1 MRTGTLSDRTA
12 DEPHTPHMPRE
23 TIMTTWIRKASTL
36 GIAAFFG
43 FAIAIAINAVAER
56 PGANEVDVPL
66 DLLRTYS
73 DVLDRVRSD
82 YVDDISEAELI
93 ENSIRGM
100 ISELDPH
107 SGYLDQEEFK
117 SLRESTSG
125 EFGGLGIQVGIK
137 DGVLTV
143 IAPIDDTP
151 AKEAGLEAGD
161 KIIRIDGE
169 LTQDLDLEKAVKK
182 MRGKP
187 GTDIDLTIAREGENK
202 PLEFT
207 ITRAV
212 IKTESVRH
220 ELLEPGM
227 GYIRVSQFQSRTV
240 EQMLEALDELVKEN
254 DGEALKGLVLDLRNN
269 PGGVL
274 QGSVEMVDAF
284 LEEGQIVYT
293 KGRIADAKMSFE
305 ASTGDRL
312 DGAPIVVMV
321 NGGSASASEIVAG
334 ALQDSNRALI
344 VGEKTF
350 GKGSVQSIMP
360 LSDGG
365 ALRLTTAR
373 YYTPDGRSIQAEGIE
388 PDVTVHQLK
397 VSSIEDAFSI
407 SEASLSGHLSNGQ
420 SEMMDVIR
428 QAEEGEGDD
437 EEKEPLVIRD
447 YQLYESLNLLKGMVI
462 VSRNTRR

>member
-1 MRTGTLSDRTA
+1 
-12 DEPHTPHMPRE
+12 
-23 TIMTTWIRKASTL
+23 MTTWIRKASTL

-56 PGANEVDVPL
+56 PGADEVDVPL
-66 DLLRTYS
+66 DQLRTYS

-82 YVDDISEAELI
+82 YVDDISESELI
-93 ENSIRGM
+93 EKSIRGM

-107 SGYLDQEEFK
+107 SGYLDDEEFK

-125 EFGGLGIQVGIK
+125 EFGGLGIQVGMK

-187 GTDIDLTIAREGENK
+187 DTDIELTIAREGEDK

-207 ITRAV
+207 ITRAI

-240 EQMLEALDELVKEN
+240 EQMLEALDKLVEEN

-274 QGSVEMVDAF
+274 EGSVEMADAF

-305 ASTGDRL
+305 ASAGDRL
-312 DGAPIVVMV
+312 DGAPMVVMV

-334 ALQDSNRALI
+334 ALQDSSRALI

-397 VSSIEDAFSI
+397 VSSIEEAFSI
-407 SEASLSGHLSNGQ
+407 SESSLSGHLGNGD

-428 QAEEGEGDD
+428 EAEEGEGEGEGEDDD
-437 EEKEPLVIRD
+437 EEKEPLVLRD
-447 YQLYESLNLLKGMVI
+447 FQLYESLNLLKGMVV
-462 VSRNTRR
+462 VSKNTPR

>member
-1 MRTGTLSDRTA
+1 
-12 DEPHTPHMPRE
+12 
-23 TIMTTWIRKASTL
+23 MTNWIRKGSSL
-36 GIAAFFG
+36 GVAAFFG
-43 FAIAIAINAVAER
+43 FAIAIAINAVAEQ
-56 PGANEVDVPL
+56 PAKNTVDVPL
-66 DLLRTYS
+66 EQLRTYS
-73 DVLDRVRSD
+73 DVLDQVRSD
-82 YVDDISEAELI
+82 YVDDISESELI

-107 SGYLDQEEFK
+107 SSYLDQEEFK

-125 EFGGLGIQVGIK
+125 EFGGLGIQVGMK

-151 AKEAGLEAGD
+151 AKKAGLESGD

-169 LTQDLDLEKAVKK
+169 LTQDMDLEEAVKR

-187 GTDIDLTIAREGENK
+187 GTDIDLTIARQGEKK

-207 ITRAV
+207 ITRAI

-220 ELLEPGM
+220 ELLESGM
-227 GYIRVSQFQSRTV
+227 GYIRISQFQSRTV
-240 EQMLEALDELVKEN
+240 EQMHDALDALVEEN
-254 DGEALKGLVLDLRNN
+254 DGTALKGLVLDLRNN

-274 QGSVEMVDAF
+274 QGSVEMVDTF

-293 KGRIADAKMSFE
+293 QGRVADAKMSFE
-305 ASTGDRL
+305 ASRGDKL
-312 DGAPIVVMV
+312 DGVPMVVLV

-334 ALQDSNRALI
+334 ALQDSGRALVI
-344 VGEKTF
+344 GERTF

-360 LSDGG
+360 LSNGG

-373 YYTPDGRSIQAEGIE
+373 YYTPSGRSIQAEGID
-388 PDVTVHQLK
+388 PDVKVHQLK
-397 VSSIEDAFSI
+397 VSDIEEVFSI
-407 SEASLSGHLSNGQ
+407 SEASLAGHLSNGNA
-420 SEMMDVIR
+420 EVMDVIKPSENGDR
-428 QAEEGEGDD
+428 AEKDD
-437 EEKEPLVIRD
+437 REPLAIRD
-447 YQLYESLNLLKGMVI
+447 YQLYEALNMLKGMVI

>member
-1 MRTGTLSDRTA
+1 
-12 DEPHTPHMPRE
+12 
-23 TIMTTWIRKASTL
+23 MTSWIRKASSL
-36 GIAAFFG
+36 GVAAFFG

-56 PGANEVDVPL
+56 PADTGATDIPL
-66 DLLRTYS
+66 EELRTYS

-82 YVDDISEAELI
+82 YVDDISESQLI

-107 SGYLDQEEFK
+107 SGYLDDEEFK

-125 EFGGLGIQVGIK
+125 EFGGLGIQVGMK
-137 DGVLTV
+137 DDVLTV

-151 AKEAGLEAGD
+151 AKRAGLEAGD
-161 KIIRIDGE
+161 RIIRINGE
-169 LTQDLDLEKAVKK
+169 LTEDMDLEEAVKL

-187 GTDIDLTIAREGENK
+187 GTDIDLTIAREGEKK

-212 IKTESVRH
+212 IKTESVKH
-220 ELLEPGM
+220 EMLEPGL

-240 EQMLEALDELVKEN
+240 EQMHEALDALAKANEDKP
-254 DGEALKGLVLDLRNN
+254 LKGLVLDLRNN

-274 QGSVEMVDAF
+274 DGSVEMVDAF
-284 LEEGQIVYT
+284 LEAGQIVYT
-293 KGRIADAKMSFE
+293 KGRVADAKMSFE
-305 ASTGDRL
+305 ASAGDRL
-312 DGAPIVVMV
+312 DGAPMVVLV

-334 ALQDSNRALI
+334 ALQDSGRALI
-344 VGEKTF
+344 IGERTF

-360 LSDGG
+360 LANGG

-373 YYTPDGRSIQAEGIE
+373 YYTPSGRSIQAEGIK

-397 VSSIEDAFSI
+397 VSDIEEVFSI
-407 SEASLSGHLSNGQ
+407 SEASLAGHLTNGE
-420 SEMMDVIR
+420 S
-428 QAEEGEGDD
+428 EGDD
-437 EEKEPLVIRD
+437 KSDSKKAKSDEEEDKEPLVIRD
-447 YQLYESLNLLKGMVI
+447 YQLYEALNMLKGMVI
-462 VSRNTRR
+462 VSKNGRP

>member
-1 MRTGTLSDRTA
+1 
-12 DEPHTPHMPRE
+12 
-23 TIMTTWIRKASTL
+23 MTTWIRKTSSL

-43 FAIAIAINAVAER
+43 FAIAIAINAMAER
-56 PGANEVDVPL
+56 PADVNGDIPL
-66 DLLRTYS
+66 EQLRTYS

-82 YVDDISEAELI
+82 YVDDISEGELI

-107 SGYLDQEEFK
+107 SGYLDDEEFK

-125 EFGGLGIQVGIK
+125 EFGGLGIQVGMK

-151 AKEAGLEAGD
+151 AKRAGLEAGD

-169 LTQDLDLEKAVKK
+169 LTQDMDLEEAVKR

-187 GTDIDLTIAREGENK
+187 DTDIDLTIAREGEKK

-207 ITRAV
+207 ITRAI
-212 IKTESVRH
+212 IKTESVKH

-240 EQMLEALDELVKEN
+240 EQMHKALDALVEEN
-254 DGEALKGLVLDLRNN
+254 EDEALKGLVLDLRNN

-274 QGSVEMVDAF
+274 DGSVEMVDAF

-293 KGRIADAKMSFE
+293 KGRVADAKMSFE
-305 ASTGDRL
+305 ASNGDRL
-312 DGAPIVVMV
+312 DGAPIVVLV

-334 ALQDSNRALI
+334 ALQDSGRALVI
-344 VGEKTF
+344 GEKTF

-360 LSDGG
+360 LSNGG

-373 YYTPDGRSIQAEGIE
+373 YYTPSGRSIQAEGIT

-397 VSSIEDAFSI
+397 VSDIEDVFSI
-407 SEASLSGHLSNGQ
+407 SEASLAGHLTNGD
-420 SEMMDVIR
+420 SDMMDAIK
-428 QAEEGEGDD
+428 QAEGDEDD
-437 EEKEPLVIRD
+437 EEREPLVIRD
-447 YQLYESLNLLKGMVI
+447 YQLYEALNMLKGMVI
-462 VSRNTRR
+462 VSKNTHR

>member
-1 MRTGTLSDRTA
+1 
-12 DEPHTPHMPRE
+12 
-23 TIMTTWIRKASTL
+23 MTTWIRKASNL

-43 FAIAIAINAVAER
+43 FAIAIAINAMAER
-56 PGANEVDVPL
+56 PAETSSDIPL
-66 DLLRTYS
+66 EQLRTYS

-82 YVDDISEAELI
+82 YVDDISEGELI

-107 SGYLDQEEFK
+107 SGYLDDEEFK

-125 EFGGLGIQVGIK
+125 EFGGLGIQVGMK

-151 AKEAGLEAGD
+151 AKRAGLEAGD

-169 LTQDLDLEKAVKK
+169 LTQDMDLEEAVKV

-187 GTDIDLTIAREGENK
+187 GTDIDLTIAREGEKK

-207 ITRAV
+207 ITRAI

-220 ELLEPGM
+220 EMLEPGL

-240 EQMLEALDELVKEN
+240 EQMHDALDELIEKN
-254 DGEALKGLVLDLRNN
+254 DGKPLKGLVLDLRNN

-274 QGSVEMVDAF
+274 DGSVEMVDAF
-284 LEEGQIVYT
+284 LEAGQIVYT
-293 KGRIADAKMSFE
+293 KGRVADAKMSFE
-305 ASTGDRL
+305 ASNGDRL
-312 DGAPIVVMV
+312 DGAPMVVLV

-334 ALQDSNRALI
+334 ALQDSGRALVI
-344 VGEKTF
+344 GEQTF

-360 LSDGG
+360 LSNGG

-373 YYTPDGRSIQAEGIE
+373 YYTPSGRSIQAEGIK

-397 VSSIEDAFSI
+397 VSDIEEVFSI
-407 SEASLSGHLSNGQ
+407 SEASLAGHLTNGDSDMTDTAESAEN
-420 SEMMDVIR
+420 SED
-428 QAEEGEGDD
+428 GEDR
-437 EEKEPLVIRD
+437 EPLVIRD
-447 YQLYESLNLLKGMVI
+447 YQLYEALNMLKGMVI
-462 VSRNTRR
+462 VSKNTHR

>member
-1 MRTGTLSDRTA
+1 MPNT
-12 DEPHTPHMPRE
+12 PRE
-23 TIMTTWIRKASTL
+23 TNMTSWIRKATTL

-43 FAIAIAINAVAER
+43 FAIAITINAMAER
-56 PGANEVDVPL
+56 PAAESADVPL
-66 DLLRTYS
+66 ELLQTYS

-82 YVDDISEAELI
+82 YVDDISESELI

-100 ISELDPH
+100 ISSLDPH
-107 SGYLDQEEFK
+107 SGYLDAEEFK

-151 AKEAGLEAGD
+151 AKRAGLEAND

-169 LTQDLDLEKAVKK
+169 LTQDMELETAVKK

-187 GTDIDLTIAREGENK
+187 GTDIELTIAREGESK

-207 ITRAV
+207 ITRAI

-240 EQMLEALDELVKEN
+240 EQMLDALDALVEEN
-254 DGEALKGLVLDLRNN
+254 GDEALKGLVLDLRNN

-284 LEEGQIVYT
+284 LDSGRIVYT

-305 ASTGDRL
+305 ATAGDRL
-312 DGAPIVVMV
+312 DGAPIVVLV

-334 ALQDSNRALI
+334 ALQDSNRAVV

-397 VSSIEDAFSI
+397 VSSIEEAFSI
-407 SEASLSGHLSNGQ
+407 SEANLSGHLSNGQ
-420 SEMMDVIR
+420 SDMSDVFR
-428 QAEEGEGDD
+428 TSGDGDKD
-437 EEKEPLVIRD
+437 EEDQEPLVLRD
-447 YQLYESLNLLKGMVI
+447 YQLYEALNLLKGMVI
-462 VSRNTRR
+462 VSRNTQR

>member
-1 MRTGTLSDRTA
+1 
-12 DEPHTPHMPRE
+12 
-23 TIMTTWIRKASTL
+23 MTTWIRKASNL

-43 FAIAIAINAVAER
+43 FAIAIAINAMAER
-56 PGANEVDVPL
+56 PAETSGDIPL
-66 DLLRTYS
+66 EQLRTYS

-82 YVDDISEAELI
+82 YVDDISEGELI

-107 SGYLDQEEFK
+107 SGYLDDEEFK

-125 EFGGLGIQVGIK
+125 EFGGLGIQVGMK

-151 AKEAGLEAGD
+151 AKRAGLEAGD

-169 LTQDLDLEKAVKK
+169 LTQDMDLEEAVKI

-187 GTDIDLTIAREGENK
+187 GTDIDLTIAREGEKK

-212 IKTESVRH
+212 IKTESVRS
-220 ELLEPGM
+220 EMLEPGL

-240 EQMLEALDELVKEN
+240 EQMHDALDTLVEEN
-254 DGEALKGLVLDLRNN
+254 DNEALKGLVLDLRNN

-274 QGSVEMVDAF
+274 DGSVEMVDAF

-293 KGRIADAKMSFE
+293 KGRVADAKMSFE
-305 ASTGDRL
+305 ASSGDRL
-312 DGAPIVVMV
+312 DGAPMVVLV

-334 ALQDSNRALI
+334 ALQDSGRALVI
-344 VGEKTF
+344 GEKTF

-360 LSDGG
+360 LANGG

-373 YYTPDGRSIQAEGIE
+373 YYTPSGRSIQAEGIK

-397 VSSIEDAFSI
+397 VSDIEEVFSI
-407 SEASLSGHLSNGQ
+407 SEASLAGHLTNGD
-420 SEMMDVIR
+420 SDMMDTDSPSER
-428 QAEEGEGDD
+428 GEDD
-437 EEKEPLVIRD
+437 EEREPLVIRD
-447 YQLYESLNLLKGMVI
+447 YQLYEALNMLKGMVI
-462 VSRNTRR
+462 VSKNTRR

>member
-1 MRTGTLSDRTA
+1 
-12 DEPHTPHMPRE
+12 
-23 TIMTTWIRKASTL
+23 MTTWIRKATTL

-43 FAIAIAINAVAER
+43 FAIAITINAMAER
-56 PGANEVDVPL
+56 PSNDTSDVPL
-66 DLLRTYS
+66 ELLQTYS

-82 YVDDISEAELI
+82 YVDDISESELI

-107 SGYLDQEEFK
+107 SGYLDSEEFK
-117 SLRESTSG
+117 NLRESTSG

-151 AKEAGLEAGD
+151 AKRAGLEAND

-169 LTQDLDLEKAVKK
+169 LTQDMELETAVKM

-187 GTDIDLTIAREGENK
+187 GTDIELTIAREGEQE

-207 ITRAV
+207 ITRAI

-220 ELLEPGM
+220 EMLEPGM

-240 EQMLEALDELVKEN
+240 EQMLDALDALVEEN
-254 DGEALKGLVLDLRNN
+254 DDQALTGLVLDLRNN

-284 LEEGQIVYT
+284 LDSGRIVYT

-305 ASTGDRL
+305 ATPGDRL
-312 DGAPIVVMV
+312 EGAPIVVLV

-344 VGEKTF
+344 VGEQTF

-373 YYTPDGRSIQAEGIE
+373 YFTPDGRSIQAEGIE

-397 VSSIEDAFSI
+397 VNSIEEAFSI
-407 SEASLSGHLSNGQ
+407 SEASLRGHLSNGQ
-420 SEMMDVIR
+420 SEMDEVFR
-428 QAEEGEGDD
+428 TETDEDEDD
-437 EEKEPLVIRD
+437 KEPLVLRD
-447 YQLYESLNLLKGMVI
+447 YQLYEALNLLKGMVI
-462 VSRNTRR
+462 VSRNTHR

>member
-1 MRTGTLSDRTA
+1 
-12 DEPHTPHMPRE
+12 
-23 TIMTTWIRKASTL
+23 MTSWIRNTSKL
-36 GIAAFFG
+36 GVAAFFG

-56 PGANEVDVPL
+56 PAETSNQTEVPL
-66 DLLRTYS
+66 EQLRTYS

-82 YVDDISEAELI
+82 YVDDISQGKLI

-107 SGYLDQEEFK
+107 SSYLDKEEFK
-117 SLRESTSG
+117 NLRESTTG
-125 EFGGLGIQVGIK
+125 EFGGLGIQVGMK

-151 AKEAGLEAGD
+151 AKRAGLEAGD

-169 LTQDLDLEKAVKK
+169 LTQDMDLEEAVKL

-187 GTDIDLTIAREGENK
+187 DTDIDLTIAREGEKK

-207 ITRAV
+207 ITRAI
-212 IKTESVRH
+212 IKTESVRSRM
-220 ELLEPGM
+220 LEPGM

-240 EQMLEALDELVKEN
+240 EQMNEALDTLIEDN
-254 DGEALKGLVLDLRNN
+254 DDKPLKGLVLDLRNN

-274 QGSVEMVDAF
+274 DGSVEMVDTF
-284 LEEGQIVYT
+284 LDDGQIVYT
-293 KGRIADAKMSFE
+293 KGRVADAKMSFE

-312 DGAPIVVMV
+312 DGAPMVVLV

-334 ALQDSNRALI
+334 ALQDSGRALI
-344 VGEKTF
+344 IGERTF

-360 LSDGG
+360 LSNGG

-373 YYTPDGRSIQAEGIE
+373 YYTPSGRSIQAEGIK

-397 VSSIEDAFSI
+397 VSDIEEVFSI
-407 SEASLSGHLSNGQ
+407 TEASLAGHLTNGMSD
-420 SEMMDVIR
+420 SEDGKTNASSDAT
-428 QAEEGEGDD
+428 QFDKGDKAD
-437 EEKEPLVIRD
+437 EDEKEPLVIRD
-447 YQLYESLNLLKGMVI
+447 YQLYEALNMLKGMVI
-462 VSRNTRR
+462 VSKKNAR

>member
-1 MRTGTLSDRTA
+1 
-12 DEPHTPHMPRE
+12 
-23 TIMTTWIRKASTL
+23 MTTWIRKASTL

-56 PGANEVDVPL
+56 PGADEVDVPL
-66 DLLRTYS
+66 DQLRTYS

-82 YVDDISEAELI
+82 YVDDISESELI
-93 ENSIRGM
+93 EKSIRGM

-107 SGYLDQEEFK
+107 SGYLDDEEFK

-125 EFGGLGIQVGIK
+125 EFGGLGIQVGMK

-187 GTDIDLTIAREGENK
+187 DTDIELTIAREGEDK

-207 ITRAV
+207 ITRAI

-240 EQMLEALDELVKEN
+240 EQMLEALDKLVEEN

-274 QGSVEMVDAF
+274 EGSVEMADAF

-305 ASTGDRL
+305 ASAGDRL
-312 DGAPIVVMV
+312 DGAPMVVMV

-334 ALQDSNRALI
+334 ALQDSSRALI

-397 VSSIEDAFSI
+397 VSSIEEAFSI
-407 SEASLSGHLSNGQ
+407 SESSLSGHLGNGD

-428 QAEEGEGDD
+428 EAEEGEGEDDD
-437 EEKEPLVIRD
+437 EEKEPLVLRD
-447 YQLYESLNLLKGMVI
+447 FQLYESLNLLKGMVV
-462 VSRNTRR
+462 VSKNTPR

>member
-1 MRTGTLSDRTA
+1 
-12 DEPHTPHMPRE
+12 
-23 TIMTTWIRKASTL
+23 MTSWIRKTSSL

-43 FAIAIAINAVAER
+43 FAIAIAINAMAER
-56 PGANEVDVPL
+56 PTEVTVDIPL
-66 DLLRTYS
+66 EQLRTYS

-82 YVDDISEAELI
+82 YVDDISESELI

-107 SGYLDQEEFK
+107 SGYLDAEEFK
-117 SLRESTSG
+117 NLRESTSG
-125 EFGGLGIQVGIK
+125 EFGGLGIQVGMK

-151 AKEAGLEAGD
+151 AKRAGLEAGD
-161 KIIRIDGE
+161 RIIRIDGE
-169 LTQDLDLEKAVKK
+169 LTQDMDLDEAVKR

-187 GTDIDLTIAREGENK
+187 DTDIDLTIAREGEKK

-207 ITRAV
+207 ITRAI
-212 IKTESVRH
+212 IKTESVKH

-240 EQMLEALDELVKEN
+240 EQLHEALDALVEEN
-254 DGEALKGLVLDLRNN
+254 GDEALKGLVLDLRNN

-274 QGSVEMVDAF
+274 DGAVEMVDAF
-284 LEEGQIVYT
+284 LEEGKIVYT
-293 KGRIADAKMSFE
+293 KGRVSDAKMSFE
-305 ASTGDRL
+305 ASDGDRL
-312 DGAPIVVMV
+312 DGAPIVVLV

-334 ALQDSNRALI
+334 ALQDSGRALVI
-344 VGEKTF
+344 GERTF

-360 LSDGG
+360 LANGG

-373 YYTPDGRSIQAEGIE
+373 YYTPSGRSIQAEGIK

-397 VSSIEDAFSI
+397 VSDIEEVFSI
-407 SEASLSGHLSNGQ
+407 SEASLAGHLTNGDPDGSQ
-420 SEMMDVIR
+420 T
-428 QAEEGEGDD
+428 AEPTTKEADDD
-437 EEKEPLVIRD
+437 EREPLVIRD
-447 YQLYESLNLLKGMVI
+447 YQLYEALNMLKGMVI
-462 VSRNTRR
+462 VSRNTQR

>member
-1 MRTGTLSDRTA
+1 
-12 DEPHTPHMPRE
+12 
-23 TIMTTWIRKASTL
+23 MTTWIRKASTL

-56 PGANEVDVPL
+56 PGAEELDVPL

-82 YVDDISEAELI
+82 YVDDISESELI

-107 SGYLDQEEFK
+107 SGYLDDEEFK

-125 EFGGLGIQVGIK
+125 EFGGLGIQVGLK

-151 AKEAGLEAGD
+151 ADEAGLKAGD
-161 KIIRIDGE
+161 RIIRIDGE
-169 LTQDLDLEKAVKK
+169 LTQDLDLENAVKK

-187 GTDIDLTIAREGENK
+187 GSDIDLTIAREGERE

-212 IKTESVRH
+212 IKTESVKH
-220 ELLEPGM
+220 ELLETGM

-240 EQMLEALDELVKEN
+240 EQMLEALDQLVEEN

-274 QGSVEMVDAF
+274 EGSVEMVDAF

-305 ASTGDRL
+305 ASPGDKL

-334 ALQDSNRALI
+334 ALQDSGRALV

-373 YYTPDGRSIQAEGIE
+373 YYTPEGRSIQAEGIE

-397 VSSIEDAFSI
+397 VSSIEEAFSV
-407 SEASLSGHLSNGQ
+407 SEASLSGHLSNGD
-420 SEMMDVIR
+420 SEMMDAIQ
-428 QAEEGEGDD
+428 QAQEGDEDD
-437 EEKEPLVIRD
+437 EEKEPLVVRD

-462 VSRNTRR
+462 VSKNTRR

>member
-1 MRTGTLSDRTA
+1 
-12 DEPHTPHMPRE
+12 
-23 TIMTTWIRKASTL
+23 MTTWIRKASNL

-43 FAIAIAINAVAER
+43 FAIAIAINAMAER
-56 PGANEVDVPL
+56 PAETSGDIPL
-66 DLLRTYS
+66 EQLRTYS

-82 YVDDISEAELI
+82 YVDDISEGELI

-107 SGYLDQEEFK
+107 SGYLDDEEFK

-125 EFGGLGIQVGIK
+125 EFGGLGIQVGMK

-151 AKEAGLEAGD
+151 AKRAGLEAGD

-169 LTQDLDLEKAVKK
+169 LTQDMDLEEAVKR

-187 GTDIDLTIAREGENK
+187 DTDIELTIAREGEKK

-207 ITRAV
+207 ITRAI
-212 IKTESVRH
+212 IKTESVKH

-240 EQMLEALDELVKEN
+240 EQMHDALDALVEEN
-254 DGEALKGLVLDLRNN
+254 EDEALKGLVLDLRNN

-274 QGSVEMVDAF
+274 DGSVEMVDAF
-284 LEEGQIVYT
+284 LEQGQIVYT
-293 KGRIADAKMSFE
+293 KGRVADAKMSFE
-305 ASTGDRL
+305 ASSGDRL
-312 DGAPIVVMV
+312 DGAPMVVLV

-334 ALQDSNRALI
+334 ALQDSGRALVI
-344 VGEKTF
+344 GEKTF

-360 LSDGG
+360 LSNGG

-373 YYTPDGRSIQAEGIE
+373 YYTPSGRSIQAEGIK

-397 VSSIEDAFSI
+397 VSDIEEVFSI
-407 SEASLSGHLSNGQ
+407 SEASLAGHLTNGD
-420 SEMMDVIR
+420 SDMMDAVT
-428 QAEEGEGDD
+428 QAKSGEDD
-437 EEKEPLVIRD
+437 EDREPLVIRD
-447 YQLYESLNLLKGMVI
+447 YQLYEALNMLKGMVI
-462 VSRNTRR
+462 VSKNTHR

>member
-1 MRTGTLSDRTA
+1 
-12 DEPHTPHMPRE
+12 
-23 TIMTTWIRKASTL
+23 MTTWIRKASSL

-43 FAIAIAINAVAER
+43 FAIAIAINAMAER
-56 PGANEVDVPL
+56 PAESSGDIPL
-66 DLLRTYS
+66 EQLRTYS
-73 DVLDRVRSD
+73 DVLERVRSD
-82 YVDDISEAELI
+82 YVDDISESELI

-107 SGYLDQEEFK
+107 SGYLDDEEFK

-125 EFGGLGIQVGIK
+125 EFGGLGIQVGMK

-161 KIIRIDGE
+161 KIIRIDDE
-169 LTQDLDLEKAVKK
+169 LTQDMDLEEAVKR

-187 GTDIDLTIAREGENK
+187 DTDIDLTIAREGEKK

-207 ITRAV
+207 ITRAI
-212 IKTESVRH
+212 IKAESVKH
-220 ELLEPGM
+220 ELLEADM

-240 EQMLEALDELVKEN
+240 EQMHDALDALVEEN
-254 DGEALKGLVLDLRNN
+254 DDEALKGLVLDLRNN

-274 QGSVEMVDAF
+274 EGSVEMADAF

-293 KGRIADAKMSFE
+293 KGRVADAKMSFE
-305 ASTGDRL
+305 ASDGDRL
-312 DGAPIVVMV
+312 DGAPIVVLV

-334 ALQDSNRALI
+334 ALQDSGRALVI
-344 VGEKTF
+344 GEKTF

-365 ALRLTTAR
+365 AIRLTTAR
-373 YYTPDGRSIQAEGIE
+373 YYTPSGRSIQAEGIE
-388 PDVTVHQLK
+388 PDITVHQLK
-397 VSSIEDAFSI
+397 VSDIEEVFSI
-407 SEASLSGHLSNGQ
+407 SEASLAGHLSNGD
-420 SEMMDVIR
+420 SEVMDAIK
-428 QAEEGEGDD
+428 ASASGEDED
-437 EEKEPLVIRD
+437 EEEREPLVVRD
-447 YQLYESLNLLKGMVI
+447 YQLYEALNMLKGMVI
-462 VSRNTRR
+462 VSKNSHR

>member
-1 MRTGTLSDRTA
+1 
-12 DEPHTPHMPRE
+12 
-23 TIMTTWIRKASTL
+23 MTSWIRKASNL
-36 GIAAFFG
+36 GVAAFFG

-56 PGANEVDVPL
+56 PADNGGVADIPL
-66 DLLRTYS
+66 EELRTYS

-82 YVDDISEAELI
+82 YVDDISESQLI

-107 SGYLDQEEFK
+107 SGYLDDEEFK

-125 EFGGLGIQVGIK
+125 EFGGLGIQVGMK

-151 AKEAGLEAGD
+151 AKRAGLEAGD
-161 KIIRIDGE
+161 KIIRINGE
-169 LTQDLDLEKAVKK
+169 LTQDMDLEEAVKV

-187 GTDIDLTIAREGENK
+187 GTDIDLTIAREGEKK

-212 IKTESVRH
+212 IKTESIRS
-220 ELLEPGM
+220 EMLEPGL

-240 EQMLEALDELVKEN
+240 EQMHDALDELIESN
-254 DGEALKGLVLDLRNN
+254 DDKPLKGLVLDLRNN

-274 QGSVEMVDAF
+274 DGSVDMVDAF

-293 KGRIADAKMSFE
+293 KGRVADAKMSFE
-305 ASTGDRL
+305 ASAGDRL
-312 DGAPIVVMV
+312 DGAPMVVLV

-334 ALQDSNRALI
+334 ALQDSGRALVI
-344 VGEKTF
+344 GERTF

-360 LSDGG
+360 LANGG

-373 YYTPDGRSIQAEGIE
+373 YYTPSGRSIQAEGIK

-397 VSSIEDAFSI
+397 VSDIEEVFSI
-407 SEASLSGHLSNGQ
+407 SEASLAGHLTNGDTETDGDQ
-420 SEMMDVIR
+420 PSKPKKAEDVD
-428 QAEEGEGDD
+428 A
-437 EEKEPLVIRD
+437 EPLVIRD
-447 YQLYESLNLLKGMVI
+447 YQLYEALNMLKGMVI
-462 VSRNTRR
+462 VNKNVRR

>member
-1 MRTGTLSDRTA
+1 M
-12 DEPHTPHMPRE
+12 
-23 TIMTTWIRKASTL
+23 TIWIRKATTL
-36 GIAAFFG
+36 GIAACFG
-43 FAIAIAINAVAER
+43 FAMAITINAMAER
-56 PGANEVDVPL
+56 PNDAVSDVPL
-66 DLLRTYS
+66 ELLQTYS
-73 DVLDRVRSD
+73 DVLDQVRSD
-82 YVDDISEAELI
+82 YVDDVSESELI

-107 SGYLDQEEFK
+107 SSYLDAEEFK

-151 AKEAGLEAGD
+151 AKRAGLKAND

-169 LTQDLDLEKAVKK
+169 LTQDMKLETAVKM

-187 GTDIDLTIAREGENK
+187 GTDIDLTIAREGEQE

-207 ITRAV
+207 ITRAI

-220 ELLEPGM
+220 EMLEPGM

-240 EQMLEALDELVKEN
+240 EQMLEALDALVEEN
-254 DGEALKGLVLDLRNN
+254 DGEPLTGLVVDLRNN

-284 LEEGQIVYT
+284 LDSGRIVYT

-305 ASTGDRL
+305 ATPGDRL
-312 DGAPIVVMV
+312 EGAPLVVLV

-344 VGEKTF
+344 VGERTF

-373 YYTPDGRSIQAEGIE
+373 YYTPNGRSIQAEGIE

-397 VSSIEDAFSI
+397 VNSIEEAFSI
-407 SEASLSGHLSNGQ
+407 SEANLRGHLSNGQ
-420 SEMMDVIR
+420 SKKNDVFR
-428 QAEEGEGDD
+428 SESDQAEDD
-437 EEKEPLVIRD
+437 KDPLVLRD
-447 YQLYESLNLLKGMVI
+447 YQLYEALNLLKGMVV
-462 VSRNTRR
+462 VSRNLRR

>member
-1 MRTGTLSDRTA
+1 
-12 DEPHTPHMPRE
+12 
-23 TIMTTWIRKASTL
+23 MTTWIRKTSSL

-43 FAIAIAINAVAER
+43 FAIAIAINAMAER
-56 PGANEVDVPL
+56 PADVNGDIPL
-66 DLLRTYS
+66 EQLRTYS

-82 YVDDISEAELI
+82 YVDDISEGELI

-107 SGYLDQEEFK
+107 SGYLDDEEFK

-125 EFGGLGIQVGIK
+125 EFGGLGIQVGMK

-151 AKEAGLEAGD
+151 AKRAGLEAGD

-169 LTQDLDLEKAVKK
+169 LTQDMDLEEAVKR

-187 GTDIDLTIAREGENK
+187 DTDIDLTIAREGEKK

-207 ITRAV
+207 ITRAI
-212 IKTESVRH
+212 IKTESVKH

-240 EQMLEALDELVKEN
+240 EQMHKALDALVEKNE
-254 DGEALKGLVLDLRNN
+254 DEALKGLVLDLRNN

-274 QGSVEMVDAF
+274 DGSVEMVDAF

-293 KGRIADAKMSFE
+293 KGRVADAKMSFE
-305 ASTGDRL
+305 ASNGDRL
-312 DGAPIVVMV
+312 DGAPIVVLV

-334 ALQDSNRALI
+334 ALQDSGRALVI
-344 VGEKTF
+344 GEKTF

-360 LSDGG
+360 LSNGG

-373 YYTPDGRSIQAEGIE
+373 YYTPSGRSIQAEGIT

-397 VSSIEDAFSI
+397 VSDIEDVFSI
-407 SEASLSGHLSNGQ
+407 SEASLAGHLTNGD
-420 SEMMDVIR
+420 SDMMDAIK
-428 QAEEGEGDD
+428 QAEGDEDD
-437 EEKEPLVIRD
+437 EEREPLVIRD
-447 YQLYESLNLLKGMVI
+447 YQLYEALNMLKGMVI
-462 VSRNTRR
+462 VSKNTHR

>member
-1 MRTGTLSDRTA
+1 
-12 DEPHTPHMPRE
+12 
-23 TIMTTWIRKASTL
+23 MTTWIRKASNL

-43 FAIAIAINAVAER
+43 FAIAIAINAMAER
-56 PGANEVDVPL
+56 PAEISGDIPL
-66 DLLRTYS
+66 EQLRTYS

-82 YVDDISEAELI
+82 YVDDISEGELI

-107 SGYLDQEEFK
+107 SGYLDDEEFK

-125 EFGGLGIQVGIK
+125 EFGGLGIQVGMK

-151 AKEAGLEAGD
+151 AKRAGLEAGD

-169 LTQDLDLEKAVKK
+169 LTQDMDLEEAVKR

-187 GTDIDLTIAREGENK
+187 DTDIELTIAREGEKK

-207 ITRAV
+207 ITRAI
-212 IKTESVRH
+212 IKTESVKH

-240 EQMLEALDELVKEN
+240 EQMHDALDALVEEN
-254 DGEALKGLVLDLRNN
+254 DNEALKGLVLDLRNN

-274 QGSVEMVDAF
+274 DGSVEMVDAF

-293 KGRIADAKMSFE
+293 KGRVADAKMSFE
-305 ASTGDRL
+305 ASSGDRL
-312 DGAPIVVMV
+312 DGAPMVVLV

-334 ALQDSNRALI
+334 ALQDSGRALVI
-344 VGEKTF
+344 GEKTF

-360 LSDGG
+360 LANGG

-373 YYTPDGRSIQAEGIE
+373 YYTPSGRSIQAEGIK

-397 VSSIEDAFSI
+397 VSDIEEVFSI
-407 SEASLSGHLSNGQ
+407 SEASLAGHLTNGD
-420 SEMMDVIR
+420 SDMMDTDSPSER
-428 QAEEGEGDD
+428 GEDD
-437 EEKEPLVIRD
+437 EEREPLVIRD
-447 YQLYESLNLLKGMVI
+447 YQLYEALNMLKGMVI
-462 VSRNTRR
+462 VSKNTRR

>member
-1 MRTGTLSDRTA
+1 
-12 DEPHTPHMPRE
+12 
-23 TIMTTWIRKASTL
+23 MTTWIRKASSL

-43 FAIAIAINAVAER
+43 FAIAIAINAMADR
-56 PGANEVDVPL
+56 PEETGGDIPL
-66 DLLRTYS
+66 EQLRSYS

-82 YVDDISEAELI
+82 YVDEISEGELI

-107 SGYLDQEEFK
+107 SGYLDDEEFK

-125 EFGGLGIQVGIK
+125 EFGGLGIQVGMK

-169 LTQDLDLEKAVKK
+169 VTQDMDLEKAVKK

-187 GTDIDLTIAREGENK
+187 DTDIDLTIAREGEKK

-207 ITRAV
+207 ITRAI
-212 IKTESVRH
+212 IKTESVKH

-227 GYIRVSQFQSRTV
+227 GYIRISQFQSRTV
-240 EQMLEALDELVKEN
+240 EQMHEALDALNEEN
-254 DGEALKGLVLDLRNN
+254 EDEALKGLVLDLRNN

-274 QGSVEMVDAF
+274 EGSVEMVDTF

-293 KGRIADAKMSFE
+293 KGRVADAKMSFE
-305 ASTGDRL
+305 ASRGDRL
-312 DGAPIVVMV
+312 DGAPIVVLV

-334 ALQDSNRALI
+334 ALQDSGRALVI
-344 VGEKTF
+344 GEKTF

-373 YYTPDGRSIQAEGIE
+373 YYTPSGRSIQAEGIE

-397 VSSIEDAFSI
+397 VSDIEDVFSI
-407 SEASLSGHLSNGQ
+407 SEASLAGHLSNGDSDVMEAIKQ
-420 SEMMDVIR
+420 SERD
-428 QAEEGEGDD
+428 GDD
-437 EEKEPLVIRD
+437 EEEEPLVVRD
-447 YQLYESLNLLKGMVI
+447 YQLYEALNMLKGMVI
-462 VSRNTRR
+462 VSKNIHR

>member
-1 MRTGTLSDRTA
+1 
-12 DEPHTPHMPRE
+12 MPRE
-23 TIMTTWIRKASTL
+23 NIMTSWIRNTSKL
-36 GIAAFFG
+36 GVAAFFG

-56 PGANEVDVPL
+56 PAETSNQTEVPL
-66 DLLRTYS
+66 EQLRTYS

-82 YVDDISEAELI
+82 YVDDISQGKLI

-107 SGYLDQEEFK
+107 SSYLDKEEFK
-117 SLRESTSG
+117 NLRESTTG
-125 EFGGLGIQVGIK
+125 EFGGLGIQVGMK

-151 AKEAGLEAGD
+151 AKRAGLEAGD

-169 LTQDLDLEKAVKK
+169 LTQDMDLEEAVKL

-187 GTDIDLTIAREGENK
+187 DTDIDLTIAREGEKK

-207 ITRAV
+207 ITRAI
-212 IKTESVRH
+212 IKTESVRSRM
-220 ELLEPGM
+220 LEPGM

-240 EQMLEALDELVKEN
+240 EQMNEALDTLIEDN
-254 DGEALKGLVLDLRNN
+254 DDKPLKGLVLDLRNN

-274 QGSVEMVDAF
+274 DGSVEMVDTF
-284 LEEGQIVYT
+284 LDDGQIVYT
-293 KGRIADAKMSFE
+293 KGRVADAKMSFE

-312 DGAPIVVMV
+312 DGAPMVVLV

-334 ALQDSNRALI
+334 ALQDSGRALI
-344 VGEKTF
+344 IGERTF

-360 LSDGG
+360 LSNGG

-373 YYTPDGRSIQAEGIE
+373 YYTPSGRSIQAEGIK

-397 VSSIEDAFSI
+397 VSDIEEVFSI
-407 SEASLSGHLSNGQ
+407 TEASLAGHLTNGMSD
-420 SEMMDVIR
+420 SEDGKTNASSDAT
-428 QAEEGEGDD
+428 QFDKGDKAD
-437 EEKEPLVIRD
+437 EDEKEPLVIRD
-447 YQLYESLNLLKGMVI
+447 YQLYEALNMLKGMVI
-462 VSRNTRR
+462 VSKKNAR

>member
-1 MRTGTLSDRTA
+1 
-12 DEPHTPHMPRE
+12 
-23 TIMTTWIRKASTL
+23 MTSWIRKASNL
-36 GIAAFFG
+36 GVAAFFG

-56 PGANEVDVPL
+56 PAESSGGTDIPL
-66 DLLRTYS
+66 EELRTYS

-82 YVDDISEAELI
+82 YVDDISESQLI

-107 SGYLDQEEFK
+107 SGYLDDEEFK

-125 EFGGLGIQVGIK
+125 EFGGLGIQVGMK

-151 AKEAGLEAGD
+151 AKRAGLEAGD
-161 KIIRIDGE
+161 KIIRINDE
-169 LTQDLDLEKAVKK
+169 LTQDMDLEEAVKI

-187 GTDIDLTIAREGENK
+187 GTDIDLTIAREGEKK

-207 ITRAV
+207 ITRAI
-212 IKTESVRH
+212 IKTESVRS
-220 ELLEPGM
+220 EMLEPGM

-240 EQMLEALDELVKEN
+240 EQMHEAIDDLIEQN
-254 DGEALKGLVLDLRNN
+254 DDQPLKGLVLDLRNN

-274 QGSVEMVDAF
+274 DGSVEMVDAF

-305 ASTGDRL
+305 ASDGDRL
-312 DGAPIVVMV
+312 DGAPMVVLV

-334 ALQDSNRALI
+334 ALQDSGRALVI
-344 VGEKTF
+344 GERTF

-360 LSDGG
+360 LANGG

-373 YYTPDGRSIQAEGIE
+373 YYTPSGRSIQAEGIK

-397 VSSIEDAFSI
+397 VSDIEEVFSI
-407 SEASLSGHLSNGQ
+407 SEASLAGHLTNGDA
-420 SEMMDVIR
+420 EADEENGPPKK
-428 QAEEGEGDD
+428 AEEEDS
-437 EEKEPLVIRD
+437 EPLVIRD
-447 YQLYESLNLLKGMVI
+447 YQLYEALNMLKGMVI
-462 VSRNTRR
+462 VSKNGRR